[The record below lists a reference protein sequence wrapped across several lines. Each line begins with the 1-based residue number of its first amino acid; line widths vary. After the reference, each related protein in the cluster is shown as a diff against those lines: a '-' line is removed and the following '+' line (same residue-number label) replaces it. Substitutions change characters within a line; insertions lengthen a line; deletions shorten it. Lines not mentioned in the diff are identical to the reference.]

1 MPTLSPTTATPR
13 LNADQVADFN
23 QHGYALIN
31 EPILEPDTF
40 AALKAEF
47 EGMLEQWGADPR
59 AASPEH
65 MDTPHY
71 LYTSLFK
78 YAFDDRILD
87 LVEPILGP
95 DLALFSSH
103 FICKPPAVGKRVPWH
118 EDSAYWKGRLDP
130 MHVVTVWLAID
141 PSTPANGCMQV
152 IPGTHVNGYS
162 EYDDVNDPAV
172 FQSEIRRGSFNVED
186 AVDCV
191 LKPNECS
198 LHDARIIHGSAANT
212 GNMRRCGWT
221 LRFISAATQFNDIK
235 DQYSDGFKIYLAR
248 GQDRAG
254 NTYGDPTVVNQ
265 DFIDAHPNEFPR
277 GH

>member
-1 MPTLSPTTATPR
+1 MPTTPPTTASPR
-13 LNADQVADFN
+13 LDADQVAAFN
-23 QHGYALIN
+23 RDGYALIK
-31 EPILEPDTF
+31 EPILEPATF
-40 AALKAEF
+40 DRLRADF
-47 EGMLEQWGADPR
+47 ERMLTEWVADPR
-59 AASPEH
+59 SASPEH
-65 MDTPHY
+65 MDTPHF
-71 LYTSLFK
+71 LHPSLLE

-141 PSTPANGCMQV
+141 PSTPDNGCMQV

-162 EYDDVNDPAV
+162 DYEDVKDTAV
-172 FQSEIRRGSFNVED
+172 FGSEIRRGSFKLDD

-191 LKPNECS
+191 LAPNEAS
-198 LHDARIIHGSAANT
+198 LHDARTIHGSAANT
-212 GNMRRCGWT
+212 GTMRRCGWT
-221 LRFISAATQFNDIK
+221 LRFISAATKFNAADAH
-235 DQYSDGFKIYLAR
+235 DGFQIYLAR
-248 GQDRAG
+248 GKDRAG
-254 NTYGDPTVVNQ
+254 NTYGDPTTVNQ
-265 DFIDAHPNEFPR
+265 AYIDAHPDGFPQ